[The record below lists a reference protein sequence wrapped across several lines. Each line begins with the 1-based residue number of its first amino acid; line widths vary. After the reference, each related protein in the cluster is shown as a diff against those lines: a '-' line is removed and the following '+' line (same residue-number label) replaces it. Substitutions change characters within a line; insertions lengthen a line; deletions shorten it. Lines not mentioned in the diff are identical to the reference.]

1 MKSTGHKIA
10 VPRPMLLSYEKIV
23 SLTDAVCDKYLDPEY
38 KTLSRD
44 MAAALCR
51 KRPSPVGSGQPK
63 SWACG
68 VVYVLGRV
76 NFLDDPS
83 FLPHMKTT
91 ELAAAFGVSEAT
103 LHAKARL
110 IEKALDVSVLDPRW
124 TVPSRIDRNPLIWM
138 AEVDGVIVD
147 LRDMPRNAQEQAF
160 TAGLIPFVPTDRKT
174 GSK

>member
-1 MKSTGHKIA
+1 MKSTGQKIA
-10 VPRPMLLSYEKIV
+10 VPRRMLLTYETIV
-23 SLTDAVCDKYLDPEY
+23 SLTDAVCDDYLDPEY

-44 MAAALCR
+44 MAASLCR

-103 LHAKARL
+103 VHAKARQ
-110 IEKALDVSVLDPRW
+110 IEKALDVSVLDPKW

-138 AEVDGVIVD
+138 AEVGGVIVD
-147 LRDMPRNAQEQAF
+147 LRDMPRNVQERAF